1 MIRCRF
7 RSSVLVALLLG
18 LIASVVTAAPQD
30 IMYEAGGSAG
40 FWLSGTIDVEGVE
53 ADKDSSFLLRVF
65 ADMYVTPKFAVGAYL
80 NYSPTEVEGVESS
93 STEFGMGI
101 KPRFFI
107 SPEISIKPGLNIGY
121 RSLSSDEDFAD
132 DVDGLAV
139 NVSIEGQY
147 HMLDSPVI
155 PFVDLG
161 FLSQPTGGNE
171 FADITW
177 APIMYISFGA
187 AYGFY

>member
-7 RSSVLVALLLG
+7 LTSVLVAFLLLVF
-18 LIASVVTAAPQD
+18 ASVVTAAPQD
-30 IMYEAGGSAG
+30 TEYEVGASAG
-40 FWLSGTIDVEGVE
+40 FWLSGTIDVEGVD
-53 ADKDSSFLLRVF
+53 ADKDSSFLLRAF
-65 ADMYVTPKFAVGAYL
+65 ADMYVTPKFAIGAYI

-93 STEFGMGI
+93 ATEFGMAI
-101 KPRFFI
+101 KPRFFM

-121 RSLSSDEDFAD
+121 RALSADEEFAD

-139 NVSIEGQY
+139 NLSIEGQY
-147 HMLDSPVI
+147 HMEDSLVI
-155 PFVDLG
+155 PFVDIG
-161 FLSQPTGGNE
+161 FLSQPTGGND

-187 AYGFY
+187 AYGF